1 MVERSIDGTTI
12 VGRVFS
18 MTKEFRRRVG
28 FTNKGKMKEW
38 LTAKDIVVPNYPLLQ
53 KYNSRLSTIFNN
65 INQQLSIPFGGNIDE
80 IIQRSYLIMKD
91 NHIIERLNNNG
102 RACEEVYYKW
112 MQGYL
117 AERVFM
123 PFIVNQLNLSDV
135 ERNGSDDLTN
145 PETFKRTGDA
155 DLIDKVANIRIDV
168 QCGTGEGDAT
178 IKKHKFDHAAKNDG
192 MTYIFLAGLLTG
204 TYALVN
210 LSDTKDIVFESNP
223 SWEGALCWTVPETE
237 FKPYYA

>member
-1 MVERSIDGTTI
+1 
-12 VGRVFS
+12 
-18 MTKEFRRRVG
+18 MTKEFRKAMG

-80 IIQRSYLIMKD
+80 IIQRSYLVMKD

-123 PFIVNQLNLSDV
+123 PFLVDKLNLSDV

-155 DLIDKVANIRIDV
+155 DLIDRTANIRIDI
-168 QCGTGEGDAT
+168 QCGTGEGAAT

-192 MTYIFLAGLLTG
+192 ITYIFLAGLLTG

-210 LSDTKDIVFESNP
+210 LNDTTNVKFVSNL
-223 SWEGALCWTVPETE
+223 SWEGALCWTVPEKQ

>member
-1 MVERSIDGTTI
+1 
-12 VGRVFS
+12 
-18 MTKEFRRRVG
+18 MTKEFRKTMG

-53 KYNSRLSTIFNN
+53 KYNSRLSIIFNN
-65 INQQLSIPFGGNIDE
+65 INHQLSVPFGGNIDE
-80 IIQRSYLIMKD
+80 IIQRSYTIMKD

-117 AERVFM
+117 AERVFT
-123 PFIVNQLNLSDV
+123 PFIVDKLNLSDV

-145 PETFKRTGDA
+145 VKTFKRTGDA
-155 DLIDKVANIRIDV
+155 DLIDRTKNIRIDV
-168 QCGTGEGDAT
+168 QCGTGDGDAT
-178 IKKHKFDHAAKNDG
+178 IKKHKFDHASKHSDT
-192 MTYIFLAGLLTG
+192 TYIFLAGLLTG
-204 TYALVN
+204 TYALIN
-210 LSDTKDIVFESNP
+210 LSDTTNVKFVANQ
-223 SWEGALCWTVPETE
+223 SWEDSLCWTVPATE

>member
-1 MVERSIDGTTI
+1 
-12 VGRVFS
+12 
-18 MTKEFRRRVG
+18 MTKDFRKAMG

-38 LTAKDIVVPNYPLLQ
+38 LTAKDIVVPNYALLQ
-53 KYNSRLSTIFNN
+53 KYNSRLSIIFNN

-80 IIQRSYLIMKD
+80 IIQRSYIIMKD

-117 AERVFM
+117 AERVFT
-123 PFIVNQLNLSDV
+123 PFLVDKLNLSDV
-135 ERNGSDDLTN
+135 QRNGSDDLTN

-168 QCGTGEGDAT
+168 QCGTGEGDPT
-178 IKKHKFDHAAKNDG
+178 IKKHKFDHAEKHDG
-192 MTYIFLAGLLTG
+192 TTYIFMAGLLTG
-204 TYALVN
+204 TYALIN
-210 LSDTKDIVFESNP
+210 LNDTTNIQFAPNQL
-223 SWEGALCWTVPETE
+223 WEGALCWTVPLDR

>member
-1 MVERSIDGTTI
+1 
-12 VGRVFS
+12 
-18 MTKEFRRRVG
+18 MTKEFRKAMG
-28 FTNKGKMKEW
+28 YTNKGKMKEW
-38 LTAKDIVVPNYPLLQ
+38 LGAKDIVIPNYPLLQ
-53 KYNSRLSTIFNN
+53 QYNSRLSTIFNA
-65 INQQLSIPFGGNIDE
+65 INNQLSVPFIGNIDS
-80 IIQRSYLIMKD
+80 IIINDFMVMKD
-91 NHIIERLNNNG
+91 HNILERLNNHG
-102 RACEEVYYKW
+102 RSLESVYYSW
-112 MQGYL
+112 RMGSL
-117 AERVFM
+117 AEVIFT
-123 PFIVNQLNLSDV
+123 PFIADKLNLKNI
-135 ERNGSDDLTN
+135 EKNGSDDLTN

-192 MTYIFLAGLLTG
+192 ITYIFLAGLLTG

>member
-1 MVERSIDGTTI
+1 
-12 VGRVFS
+12 
-18 MTKEFRRRVG
+18 MTKEFRKAMG
-28 FTNKGKMKEW
+28 YTNKGKMKEW
-38 LTAKDIVVPNYPLLQ
+38 LGAKDIVIPNYPLLQ
-53 KYNSRLSTIFNN
+53 QYNSRLSTIFND
-65 INQQLSIPFGGNIDE
+65 INNQLSTPFTGNIDS
-80 IIQRSYLIMKD
+80 IIINDFMVMKD
-91 NHIIERLNNNG
+91 HNILERLNNHG
-102 RACEEVYYKW
+102 RSLESVYYSW
-112 MQGYL
+112 RMGSL
-117 AERVFM
+117 AEVIFT
-123 PFIVNQLNLSDV
+123 PFIADKLNLKNI
-135 ERNGSDDLTN
+135 EKNGSDDLTN

-192 MTYIFLAGLLTG
+192 VTYIFLAGLLTG

>member
-1 MVERSIDGTTI
+1 
-12 VGRVFS
+12 
-18 MTKEFRRRVG
+18 MTKEFRKAMG
-28 FTNKGKMKEW
+28 YTNKGKMKEW
-38 LTAKDIVVPNYPLLQ
+38 LGAKDIVIPNYPLLQ
-53 KYNSRLSTIFNN
+53 QYNSRLSTIFNA
-65 INQQLSIPFGGNIDE
+65 INNQLSTPFNGNIDS
-80 IIQRSYLIMKD
+80 IIINDFMVMKD
-91 NHIIERLNNNG
+91 HNILERLNNHG
-102 RACEEVYYKW
+102 RSLESVYYSW
-112 MQGYL
+112 RMGSL
-117 AERVFM
+117 AEVIFT
-123 PFIVNQLNLSDV
+123 PFIADKLNLKNI
-135 ERNGSDDLTN
+135 EKNGSDDLTN

-192 MTYIFLAGLLTG
+192 ITYIFLAGLLTG

>member
-1 MVERSIDGTTI
+1 
-12 VGRVFS
+12 
-18 MTKEFRRRVG
+18 MTKEFRKAMG
-28 FTNKGKMKEW
+28 YTNKGKMKEW
-38 LTAKDIVVPNYPLLQ
+38 LGAKDIVIPNYQLLQ
-53 KYNSRLSTIFNN
+53 QYNSRLSTIFNA
-65 INQQLSIPFGGNIDE
+65 INNQLSVPFTGNIDS
-80 IIQRSYLIMKD
+80 IIINDFMVMKD
-91 NHIIERLNNNG
+91 HNILERLNNHG
-102 RACEEVYYKW
+102 RSLESVYYSW
-112 MQGYL
+112 RMGSL
-117 AERVFM
+117 AEVIFT
-123 PFIVNQLNLSDV
+123 PFIADKLNLKNI
-135 ERNGSDDLTN
+135 EKNGSDDLTN

-192 MTYIFLAGLLTG
+192 ITYIFLAGLLTG

-223 SWEGALCWTVPETE
+223 SWEGALCWTVPKTE

>member
-1 MVERSIDGTTI
+1 
-12 VGRVFS
+12 
-18 MTKEFRRRVG
+18 MTKEFRKAMG
-28 FTNKGKMKEW
+28 YTNKGKMKEW
-38 LTAKDIVVPNYPLLQ
+38 LGAKDIVIPNYPLLQ
-53 KYNSRLSTIFNN
+53 QYNSRLSTIFNA
-65 INQQLSIPFGGNIDE
+65 INNQLSVPFTGNIDS
-80 IIQRSYLIMKD
+80 IIINDFMVMKD
-91 NHIIERLNNNG
+91 HNILERLNNHG
-102 RACEEVYYKW
+102 RSLESVYYSW
-112 MQGYL
+112 RMGSL
-117 AERVFM
+117 AEVIFTA
-123 PFIVNQLNLSDV
+123 FIADKLNLKNI
-135 ERNGSDDLTN
+135 EKNGSDDLTN

-178 IKKHKFDHAAKNDG
+178 IKKHKFDHASKNDG
-192 MTYIFLAGLLTG
+192 ITYIFLAGLLTG

>member
-1 MVERSIDGTTI
+1 
-12 VGRVFS
+12 
-18 MTKEFRRRVG
+18 MTKEFRKAMG
-28 FTNKGKMKEW
+28 YTNKGKMKEW
-38 LTAKDIVVPNYPLLQ
+38 LGAKDIVIPNYPLLQ
-53 KYNSRLSTIFNN
+53 QYNSRLSTIFNA
-65 INQQLSIPFGGNIDE
+65 INNQLSTPFTGNIDS
-80 IIQRSYLIMKD
+80 IIINDFMIMKD
-91 NHIIERLNNNG
+91 HNILERLNNHG
-102 RACEEVYYKW
+102 RSLESVYYSW
-112 MQGYL
+112 RMGSL
-117 AERVFM
+117 AEVIFT
-123 PFIVNQLNLSDV
+123 PFIADKLNLKNI
-135 ERNGSDDLTN
+135 EKNGSDDLTN

-192 MTYIFLAGLLTG
+192 VTYIFLAGLLTG

>member
-1 MVERSIDGTTI
+1 
-12 VGRVFS
+12 
-18 MTKEFRRRVG
+18 MTKEFRKAMG
-28 FTNKGKMKEW
+28 YTNKGKMKEW
-38 LTAKDIVVPNYPLLQ
+38 LGAKDIVIPNYPLLQ
-53 KYNSRLSTIFNN
+53 QHNSRLSTIFNA
-65 INQQLSIPFGGNIDE
+65 INNQLSVPFTGNIDS
-80 IIQRSYLIMKD
+80 IIINDFMVMKD
-91 NHIIERLNNNG
+91 HNILERLNNHG
-102 RACEEVYYKW
+102 RSLESVYYSW
-112 MQGYL
+112 RMGSL
-117 AERVFM
+117 AEVIFT
-123 PFIVNQLNLSDV
+123 PFIADKLNLKNI
-135 ERNGSDDLTN
+135 EKNGSDDLTN

-192 MTYIFLAGLLTG
+192 ITYIFLAGLLTG

>member
-1 MVERSIDGTTI
+1 MVERCIDGTTI
-12 VGRVFS
+12 TGRVFS
-18 MTKEFRRRVG
+18 MTKEFRKAMG
-28 FTNKGKMKEW
+28 YTNKGKMKEW
-38 LTAKDIVVPNYPLLQ
+38 LGAKDIVIPNYPLLQ
-53 KYNSRLSTIFNN
+53 QYNSRLSTIFNA
-65 INQQLSIPFGGNIDE
+65 INNQLSVPFTGNIDS
-80 IIQRSYLIMKD
+80 IIINDFMVMKD
-91 NHIIERLNNNG
+91 HNILERLNNHG
-102 RACEEVYYKW
+102 RSLESVYYSW
-112 MQGYL
+112 RMGSL
-117 AERVFM
+117 AEVIFT
-123 PFIVNQLNLSDV
+123 PFIADKLNLKNI
-135 ERNGSDDLTN
+135 EKNGSDDLTN

-192 MTYIFLAGLLTG
+192 ITYIFLAGLLTG

>member
-1 MVERSIDGTTI
+1 
-12 VGRVFS
+12 
-18 MTKEFRRRVG
+18 MTKEFRKAMG
-28 FTNKGKMKEW
+28 YTNKGKMKEW
-38 LTAKDIVVPNYPLLQ
+38 LGAKDIVIPNYPLLQ
-53 KYNSRLSTIFNN
+53 QYNSRLSTIFNA
-65 INQQLSIPFGGNIDE
+65 INNQLSVPFTGNIDS
-80 IIQRSYLIMKD
+80 IIINDFMVMKD
-91 NHIIERLNNNG
+91 HSILERLNNHG
-102 RACEEVYYKW
+102 RSLESVYYSW
-112 MQGYL
+112 RMGSL
-117 AERVFM
+117 AEVIFT
-123 PFIVNQLNLSDV
+123 PFIADKLNLKNI
-135 ERNGSDDLTN
+135 EKNGSDDLTN

-178 IKKHKFDHAAKNDG
+178 IKKHKFDHAVKNDG
-192 MTYIFLAGLLTG
+192 ITYIFLAGLLTG

>member
-1 MVERSIDGTTI
+1 
-12 VGRVFS
+12 
-18 MTKEFRRRVG
+18 
-28 FTNKGKMKEW
+28 
-38 LTAKDIVVPNYPLLQ
+38 
-53 KYNSRLSTIFNN
+53 
-65 INQQLSIPFGGNIDE
+65 
-80 IIQRSYLIMKD
+80 
-91 NHIIERLNNNG
+91 
-102 RACEEVYYKW
+102 
-112 MQGYL
+112 
-117 AERVFM
+117 M

>member
-1 MVERSIDGTTI
+1 
-12 VGRVFS
+12 
-18 MTKEFRRRVG
+18 MTKEFRKAMG
-28 FTNKGKMKEW
+28 YTNKGKMKEW
-38 LTAKDIVVPNYPLLQ
+38 LGAKDIVIPNYPLLQ
-53 KYNSRLSTIFNN
+53 QYNSRLSTIFNA
-65 INQQLSIPFGGNIDE
+65 INNQLSVPFTGNIDS
-80 IIQRSYLIMKD
+80 IIINDFMVMKD
-91 NHIIERLNNNG
+91 HNILERLNNHG
-102 RACEEVYYKW
+102 RSLESVYYSW
-112 MQGYL
+112 RMGSL
-117 AERVFM
+117 AEVIFT
-123 PFIVNQLNLSDV
+123 PFIADKLNLKNI
-135 ERNGSDDLTN
+135 EKNGSDDLTN

-192 MTYIFLAGLLTG
+192 ITYIFLAGLLTG

>member
-1 MVERSIDGTTI
+1 MVTRCADGTAI
-12 VGRVFS
+12 IGRVFS
-18 MTKEFRRRVG
+18 MTKEFRKAMG
-28 FTNKGKMKEW
+28 YTNKGKMKEW
-38 LTAKDIVVPNYPLLQ
+38 LGAKDIVIPNYPLLQ
-53 KYNSRLSTIFNN
+53 QYNSRLSTIFNA
-65 INQQLSIPFGGNIDE
+65 INNQLSTPFNGNIDS
-80 IIQRSYLIMKD
+80 IIINDFMVMKD
-91 NHIIERLNNNG
+91 HNILERLNNHG
-102 RACEEVYYKW
+102 RSLESVYYSW
-112 MQGYL
+112 RMGSL
-117 AERVFM
+117 AEVIFT
-123 PFIVNQLNLSDV
+123 PFIADKLNLKNI
-135 ERNGSDDLTN
+135 EKNGSDDLTN

-192 MTYIFLAGLLTG
+192 ITYIFLAGLLTG